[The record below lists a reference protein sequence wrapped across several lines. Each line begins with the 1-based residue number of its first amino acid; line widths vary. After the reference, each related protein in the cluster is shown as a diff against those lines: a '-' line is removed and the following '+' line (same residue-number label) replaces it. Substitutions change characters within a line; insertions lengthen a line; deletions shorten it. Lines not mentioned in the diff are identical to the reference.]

1 MICVAIGRGRHRHM
15 IAEHRHL
22 VSQGAKLV
30 ELRLDY
36 INGQLNLKR
45 LMAERPCPVIITI
58 RRDIDGG
65 KWRGSEEERQMILR
79 QAIVDGVDYVD
90 LEEDVAKSIR
100 RYGKTKRIVSYHD
113 FRQTPEDLAAIHAR
127 LSALDPDIVKIAT
140 LANSPHDNLR
150 MMQLVKSAKIPTVGM
165 CMGDLGTPSR
175 ILSRRFGA
183 PFTYASFHHERLLAP
198 GQLSFDQMTNIYHY
212 ESIDANTVVLGVIA
226 DPIGHSLSPLIH
238 NTALRQAGI
247 NAVYVPFRVPAEHL
261 DQFLTDAREWGIH
274 GLSVTIPHKEA
285 VLRRLT
291 KFDPAVKGIGAANTI
306 VFENEDL
313 IGYNTDYRSAIE
325 SLERAVRPQSAAG
338 GMHAAAGGAL
348 ASEGLQGKTTLV
360 LGAGGAARAMAYG
373 LKKAGASV
381 VIAGRTTK
389 RAHAL
394 AQGIG
399 CDSIDWNNRH
409 GISPDIIVN
418 CSPVGMHPNVDE
430 TPYDK
435 NHLHATMVVFDM
447 VYNPENTLLIKEA
460 RSQGCTVVTGV
471 EMFVRQASL
480 QFKLFT
486 GQDAPWELMRDT
498 LKRAIGPAKM

>member
-36 INGQLNLKR
+36 INGQINLKR
-45 LMAERPCPVIITI
+45 LTAERPCPVIITI
-58 RRDIDGG
+58 RRDVDGG
-65 KWRGSEEERQMILR
+65 KWRGSEQERQMILR

-90 LEEDVAKSIR
+90 LEEDVAKTIR

-113 FRQTPEDLAAIHAR
+113 FRQTPEDLSAIYAR
-127 LSALDPDIVKIAT
+127 LAALDADVVKLAT
-140 LANSPHDNLR
+140 MANSPHDNLR
-150 MMQLVKSAKIPTVGM
+150 MMQLVQSAKTPTIGI

-175 ILSRRFGA
+175 ILCRRFGS

-198 GQLSFDQMTNIYHY
+198 GQLSYEQMVNVYHY
-212 ESIDANTVVLGVIA
+212 EQVEKDTAVLGVIA

-238 NTALRQAGI
+238 NTALRQANV

-261 DQFLTDAREWGIH
+261 DQFLTDAREWGIR
-274 GLSVTIPHKEA
+274 GLSVTIPHKET
-285 VLRRLT
+285 VLKRLT
-291 KFDPAVKGIGAANTI
+291 KFDPAVKGIGAANTL
-306 VFENEDL
+306 VFESDDL
-313 IGYNTDYRSAIE
+313 IGYNTDFRAAVD
-325 SLERAVRPQSAAG
+325 SLERAVRGPQTG
-338 GMHAAAGGAL
+338 G
-348 ASEGLQGKTTLV
+348 GLEGKTALV

-373 LKKAGASV
+373 LKRFGSSV
-381 VIAGRTTK
+381 VISGRTAK

-394 AQGIG
+394 AASLG
-399 CDSIDWNNRH
+399 CETIDWHNRH
-409 GISPDIIVN
+409 GISPNIVIN
-418 CSPVGMHPNVDE
+418 ASPVGMHPNVDE

-435 NHLHATMVVFDM
+435 NHLNPSVVVFDM

-460 RSQGCTVVTGV
+460 RGQGCTVVTGV

-486 GQDAPWELMRDT
+486 GKDAPWELMRDT

>member
-1 MICVAIGRGRHRHM
+1 MICVAIGRGRHRHI

-36 INGQLNLKR
+36 INGQINLKR
-45 LMAERPCPVIITI
+45 LTAERPCPVVITI
-58 RRDIDGG
+58 RRDVDGG
-65 KWRGSEEERQMILR
+65 KWRGSEQERQMILR

-90 LEEDVAKSIR
+90 LEEDVAKVIR

-113 FRQTPEDLAAIHAR
+113 FRQTPEDLASIHAR
-127 LSALDPDIVKIAT
+127 LAALDADVVKLAT
-140 LANSPHDNLR
+140 MANSPHDNLR
-150 MMQLVKSAKIPTVGM
+150 MMQLVHSANVPTIGI

-175 ILSRRFGA
+175 ILCRRFGS

-198 GQLSFDQMTNIYHY
+198 GQLSFDQMVNVYHY
-212 ESIDANTVVLGVIA
+212 EQIEKDTAVFGVIA

-238 NTALRQAGI
+238 NTALRQANI

-261 DQFLTDAREWGIH
+261 DQFLTDAAEWGIH

-285 VLRRLT
+285 VLKRLT
-291 KFDPAVKGIGAANTI
+291 KFDPAVKGIGAANTL
-306 VFENEDL
+306 VFENDDL
-313 IGYNTDYRSAIE
+313 IGYNTDFRAAVD
-325 SLERAVRPQSAAG
+325 SLERAVRGPQTG
-338 GMHAAAGGAL
+338 G
-348 ASEGLQGKTTLV
+348 GLEGKTALI

-373 LKKAGASV
+373 LKRFGASV
-381 VIAGRTTK
+381 VISGRTAK
-389 RAHAL
+389 RALAL
-394 AQGIG
+394 AQSLG
-399 CDSIDWNNRH
+399 CETIDWHNRH
-409 GISPDIIVN
+409 GISPNIVIN
-418 CSPVGMHPNVDE
+418 ASPVGMHPNVDE

-435 NHLHATMVVFDM
+435 NHLNPSVVVFDM

-460 RSQGCTVVTGV
+460 RGQGCTVVTGV

-486 GQDAPWELMRDT
+486 GKDAPWELMRDT